1 MATRL
6 YGLIGRTLGHSF
18 SAGYFARKF
27 AADAA
32 LADCEYRNF
41 ELPTIDD
48 LPRMLAENPN
58 LRGFNVTIPY
68 KREVFAYLDEIS
80 DEAREIGAVNCVKL
94 VDNKLI
100 GYNTDV
106 DGIRSTLDALIGGA
120 RPATLLL
127 GTGGASQAVQY
138 VLAER
143 GIEYAIVSRDPMRG
157 NMTYEQIDER
167 VMSEVGLVIN
177 ATPVGTFPKVDEAPE
192 IPYHLLDESHALF
205 DLVYNPPVTRFL
217 ALGAERGTQTVNG
230 QLMLER
236 QAERAWSIWNE

>member
-1 MATRL
+1 MARL

-18 SAGYFARKF
+18 SVGYFARKF

-32 LADCEYRNF
+32 LSDCEYRNF
-41 ELPTIDD
+41 ELPTIDRM
-48 LPRMLAENPN
+48 PQMLAENPS
-58 LRGFNVTIPY
+58 LCGFNVTIPY
-68 KREVFAYLDEIS
+68 KREVFAYLDDI
-80 DEAREIGAVNCVKL
+80 DKEAREIGAVNCVKL

-106 DGIRSTLDALIGGA
+106 DGIRASLDALIGGA

-157 NMTYEQIDER
+157 NMTYEQINEQ
-167 VMSEVGLVIN
+167 VLSEVGLVIN
-177 ATPVGTFPKVDEAPE
+177 ATPVGTFPNVDEAPE
-192 IPYHLLDESHALF
+192 IPYALLNESHSLF

-217 ALGAERGTQTVNG
+217 AWGANRGAQTMNG
-230 QLMLER
+230 QMMLER
-236 QAERAWSIWNE
+236 QAERAWAIWNE

>member
-1 MATRL
+1 MARL

-27 AADAA
+27 SADKA

-41 ELPTIDD
+41 ELPTIDS
-48 LPRMLAENPN
+48 LPQMLAENPA
-58 LRGFNVTIPY
+58 LCGFNVTIPY
-68 KREVFAYLDEIS
+68 KREVFAYLDEVS
-80 DEAREIGAVNCVKL
+80 DEAREIGAVNCVKRIDGRL
-94 VDNKLI
+94 V

-106 DGIRSTLDALIGGA
+106 DGIRATLDALIGGA

-157 NMTYEQIDER
+157 NMTYDQIDEQ
-167 VMSEVGLVIN
+167 VLSEVGLVIN
-177 ATPVGTFPKVDEAPE
+177 ATPVGTFPNVDEAPE
-192 IPYHLLDESHALF
+192 IPYALLNESHALF
-205 DLVYNPPVTRFL
+205 DLVYNPPLTQFL
-217 ALGAERGTQTVNG
+217 ARGVEHGAQTVNG
-230 QLMLER
+230 QLMLEC
-236 QAERAWSIWNE
+236 QAERAWTIWNE

>member
-18 SAGYFARKF
+18 SAGYFAQKF
-27 AADAA
+27 AANAA
-32 LADCEYRNF
+32 LSDCEYRNF

-48 LPRMLAENPN
+48 LPRMLDENPD

-217 ALGAERGTQTVNG
+217 ALGAERGAQTVNG

>member
-1 MATRL
+1 MARL

-32 LADCEYRNF
+32 ALSDCTYRNF

-48 LPRMLAENPN
+48 LPRMLAENPT
-58 LRGFNVTIPY
+58 LCGFNVTIPY

-80 DEAREIGAVNCVKL
+80 DEAREIDAVNCVKL

-106 DGIRSTLDALIGGA
+106 DGIRATLDALIGGA

-157 NMTYEQIDER
+157 NMTYEQINEQ

-177 ATPVGTFPKVDEAPE
+177 ATPVGTFPNTDEAPE
-192 IPYHLLDESHALF
+192 IPYALLNESHALF
-205 DLVYNPPVTRFL
+205 DLVYNPPITQFL
-217 ALGAERGTQTVNG
+217 ARGTERGAQTVNG
-230 QLMLER
+230 QLMLEH
-236 QAERAWSIWNE
+236 QAERAWAIWNE

>member
-1 MATRL
+1 MARL

-18 SAGYFARKF
+18 SAGHFARKF

-32 LADCEYRNF
+32 LSDCEYRNF

-48 LPRMLAENPN
+48 LPRILAENPD
-58 LRGFNVTIPY
+58 LCGFNVTIPY

-80 DEAREIGAVNCVKL
+80 DEAREIGAVNCVKSI
-94 VDNKLI
+94 DNKLV

-106 DGIRSTLDALIGGA
+106 DGIRTTLDLLIGGA

-157 NMTYEQIDER
+157 NMTYDQIDER
-167 VMSEVGLVIN
+167 VMSEVGLIIN
-177 ATPVGTFPKVDEAPE
+177 ATPVGTYPNVDEAPE
-192 IPYHLLDESHALF
+192 IPYHLINESHALF

-217 ALGAERGTQTVNG
+217 ALGAERGAQTVNG

-236 QAERAWSIWNE
+236 QAERAWAIWNE

>member
-1 MATRL
+1 
-6 YGLIGRTLGHSF
+6 
-18 SAGYFARKF
+18 
-27 AADAA
+27 
-32 LADCEYRNF
+32 
-41 ELPTIDD
+41 
-48 LPRMLAENPN
+48 
-58 LRGFNVTIPY
+58 
-68 KREVFAYLDEIS
+68 YLDEIS

-106 DGIRSTLDALIGGA
+106 DGIRSTLDLLIGGA

-157 NMTYEQIDER
+157 NMTYEQIDQR
-167 VMSEVGLVIN
+167 VMSEVGLIIN
-177 ATPVGTFPKVDEAPE
+177 ATPVGTFPNVDEAPE

-205 DLVYNPPVTRFL
+205 DLVYNPPVTQFL
-217 ALGAERGTQTVNG
+217 ARGVERGAQTVNG

-236 QAERAWSIWNE
+236 QAERAWAIWNE

>member
-1 MATRL
+1 MARL

-18 SAGYFARKF
+18 SVGYFARKF

-32 LADCEYRNF
+32 LSDCEYRNF
-41 ELPTIDD
+41 ELPTIDR
-48 LPRMLAENPN
+48 LPQMLAENPS
-58 LRGFNVTIPY
+58 LCGFNVTIPY
-68 KREVFAYLDEIS
+68 KREVFAYLDDI
-80 DEAREIGAVNCVKL
+80 DKEAREIGAVNCVKL

-106 DGIRSTLDALIGGA
+106 DGIRASLDALIGGA

-157 NMTYEQIDER
+157 NMTYEQINEQ
-167 VMSEVGLVIN
+167 VLSEVGLVIN
-177 ATPVGTFPKVDEAPE
+177 ATPVGTFPNVDEAPE
-192 IPYHLLDESHALF
+192 IPYALLNESHSLF

-217 ALGAERGTQTVNG
+217 AWGANRGAQTMNG
-230 QLMLER
+230 QMMLER
-236 QAERAWSIWNE
+236 QAERAWAIWNE

>member
-1 MATRL
+1 MAKRL

-27 AADAA
+27 AADAS
-32 LADCEYRNF
+32 LSDCEYRNF
-41 ELPTIDD
+41 ELATIDC
-48 LPRMLAENPN
+48 LPQMLAENPD
-58 LRGFNVTIPY
+58 LCGFNVTIPY
-68 KREVFAYLDEIS
+68 KCAIFPYLDEIS
-80 DEAREIGAVNCVKL
+80 AEAREIGAVNCVKI
-94 VDNKLI
+94 VDGRLC

-106 DGIRSTLDALIGGA
+106 DGIRATLDLLIGGA

-143 GIEYAIVSRDPMRG
+143 GVEYAIVSRDPMRG
-157 NMTYEQIDER
+157 NMTYDQIDER

-177 ATPVGTFPKVDEAPE
+177 ATPVGTFPNVDEAPE
-192 IPYHLLDESHALF
+192 IPYDLLGEGDALF

-217 ALGAERGTQTVNG
+217 ALGAERGAQTVNG

-236 QAERAWSIWNE
+236 QAERAWVIWNE

>member
-1 MATRL
+1 MARL

-32 LADCEYRNF
+32 LSDCEYRNF
-41 ELPTIDD
+41 ELPTIDR
-48 LPRMLAENPN
+48 LPQMLAENPS
-58 LRGFNVTIPY
+58 LCGLNVTIPY
-68 KREVFAYLDEIS
+68 KREVFAYLDDI
-80 DEAREIGAVNCVKL
+80 DKEAREIGAVNCVKL

-106 DGIRSTLDALIGGA
+106 DGIRASLDALIGGA

-157 NMTYEQIDER
+157 NMTYEQINEQ
-167 VMSEVGLVIN
+167 VLSEVGLVIN
-177 ATPVGTFPKVDEAPE
+177 ATPVGTFPNVDEAPE
-192 IPYHLLDESHALF
+192 IPYALLNESHSLF

-217 ALGAERGTQTVNG
+217 AWGANRGAQTMNG
-230 QLMLER
+230 QMMLES
-236 QAERAWSIWNE
+236 QAERAWAIWNE

>member
-1 MATRL
+1 MARL

-32 LADCEYRNF
+32 LSDCEYRNF
-41 ELPTIDD
+41 ELPTIDR
-48 LPRMLAENPN
+48 LPQMLAENPS
-58 LRGFNVTIPY
+58 LCGFNVTIPY
-68 KREVFAYLDEIS
+68 KREIFAYLDDI
-80 DEAREIGAVNCVKL
+80 DKEAREIGAVNCVKL

-106 DGIRSTLDALIGGA
+106 DGIRASLDALIGGA

-157 NMTYEQIDER
+157 NMTYEQINEQ
-167 VMSEVGLVIN
+167 VLSEVGLVIN
-177 ATPVGTFPKVDEAPE
+177 ATPVGTFPNVDEAPE
-192 IPYHLLDESHALF
+192 IPYALLNESHSLF

-217 ALGAERGTQTVNG
+217 AWGANRGAQTMNG
-230 QLMLER
+230 QMMLER
-236 QAERAWSIWNE
+236 QAERAWAIWNE

>member
-1 MATRL
+1 MARL

-32 LADCEYRNF
+32 LSDCEYRNF
-41 ELPTIDD
+41 ELPTIDR
-48 LPRMLAENPN
+48 LPQMLAENPS
-58 LRGFNVTIPY
+58 LCGFNVTIPY
-68 KREVFAYLDEIS
+68 KREVFAYLDDI
-80 DEAREIGAVNCVKL
+80 DKEAREIGAVNCVKL

-106 DGIRSTLDALIGGA
+106 DGIRASLDALIGGA
-120 RPATLLL
+120 RPATLLF

-157 NMTYEQIDER
+157 NMTYEQINEQ
-167 VMSEVGLVIN
+167 VLSEVGLVIN
-177 ATPVGTFPKVDEAPE
+177 ATPVGTFPNVDEAPE
-192 IPYHLLDESHALF
+192 IPYALLNESHSLF

-217 ALGAERGTQTVNG
+217 AWGANRGAQTMNG
-230 QLMLER
+230 QMMLER
-236 QAERAWSIWNE
+236 QAERAWAIWNE

>member
-1 MATRL
+1 MARL

-32 LADCEYRNF
+32 LSDCEYRNF
-41 ELPTIDD
+41 ELPTIDR
-48 LPRMLAENPN
+48 LPQMLAENPS
-58 LRGFNVTIPY
+58 LCGFNVTIPY
-68 KREVFAYLDEIS
+68 KREVFAYLDDI
-80 DEAREIGAVNCVKL
+80 DKEAREIGAVNCVKL

-106 DGIRSTLDALIGGA
+106 DGIRASLDALIGGA

-143 GIEYAIVSRDPMRG
+143 GLEYAIVSRDPMRG
-157 NMTYEQIDER
+157 NMTYEQINEQ
-167 VMSEVGLVIN
+167 VLSEVGLVIN
-177 ATPVGTFPKVDEAPE
+177 ATPVGTFPNVDEAPE
-192 IPYHLLDESHALF
+192 IPYALLNESHSLF

-217 ALGAERGTQTVNG
+217 AWGANRGAQTMNG
-230 QLMLER
+230 QMMLER
-236 QAERAWSIWNE
+236 QAERAWAIWNE